1 MTFWELYDEARKETM
16 ANMDAAV
23 NEAYILKL
31 EERIE
36 TLERELEAVKER
48 SEEQIVPT
56 NTSEEQMRSF
66 VRVLNDDS
74 HISARGGRTTR
85 EILKTKLVRAAYG
98 ITLAEAMRLIN
109 DVTAEDSLPF

>member
-36 TLERELEAVKER
+36 TLMRELEAVKER

-56 NTSEEQMRSF
+56 NTSDEQMRSF
-66 VRVLNDDS
+66 VRVLNNDPR
-74 HISARGGRTTR
+74 IA
-85 EILKTKLVRAAYG
+85 EAPVLKVKLVRAAYG
-98 ITLAEAMRLIN
+98 MTLAEAKTLID
-109 DVTAEDSLPF
+109 DVTADDALPF

>member
-56 NTSEEQMRSF
+56 NTSDEHMRSF
-66 VRVLNDDS
+66 VRVLNNDS
-74 HISARGGRTTR
+74 HISAR

-98 ITLAEAMRLIN
+98 ITLAEAKTLIN

>member
-1 MTFWELYDEARKETM
+1 MTFWELYDEARKEAM

-31 EERIE
+31 EERVE
-36 TLERELEAVKER
+36 SLEREVETLKEL

-66 VRVLNDDS
+66 VRVLNDEF
-74 HISARGGRTTR
+74 R
-85 EILKTKLVRAAYG
+85 EFAILKIKLLRAAYG
-98 ITLAEAMRLIN
+98 ITLAEAKTLIN